1 MAMTA
6 RKTVGIV
13 MMTIMAAAGQV
24 AAQEA
29 GRLARETAKEYL
41 EQARYPKSS
50 RALKQGEADPV
61 RAKRQVN
68 RVSRRGPDATEPT
81 LSVWAA
87 KVSFEKGQPVDL
99 FATLETRGKALTASG
114 VAMVTGEIVDDS
126 GAILTQIA
134 YHDDGHGV
142 WSARLPPDG
151 LGGALAA
158 SYMVRVR
165 ARLANGDL
173 RE

>member
-6 RKTVGIV
+6 KKTFGIV
-13 MMTIMAAAGQV
+13 MMTIVAASGSLV
-24 AAQEA
+24 AQEA
-29 GRLARETAKEYL
+29 GQLARETAKEYL
-41 EQARYPKSS
+41 EQARYPESS
-50 RALKQGEADPV
+50 RVLKRGEGDPI

-68 RVSRRGPDATEPT
+68 RVSRRGPDSTEPT

-114 VAMVTGEIVDDS
+114 VTMVTGEIVDDS

-134 YHDDGHGV
+134 YHDDGRGV
-142 WSARLPPDG
+142 WSARLPADG
-151 LGGALAA
+151 LGGAL
-158 SYMVRVR
+158 
-165 ARLANGDL
+165 
-173 RE
+173 